1 MKRMFK
7 RFFLGLALCA
17 LAVPALAGEAAA
29 LPGDS
34 VYQVQSS
41 LTDQDGRTVAWQDL
55 RGRPAVVSMFYANC
69 HLMCP
74 LIVASGKALQKRL
87 TPQEYAGLDL
97 AMLSI
102 DPARDTPAA
111 LREVATTHQLDLDRW
126 HLLRPSD
133 GDVRTLA
140 AALGVRYR
148 AQPDGTFN
156 HTSVLILLDREGRI
170 VARSEVT
177 GLQPDAAFVD
187 KVRETLAAAP

>member
-1 MKRMFK
+1 MKRMFQTIV
-7 RFFLGLALCA
+7 LGLTL
-17 LAVPALAGEAAA
+17 AAA
-29 LPGDS
+29 STATLAAEAPLPGDS
-34 VYQVQSS
+34 VYQIQAT
-41 LTDQDGRTVAWQDL
+41 LTDQDGRPLEWRGL

-87 TPQEYAGLDL
+87 TPDEYASLDL

-111 LREVATTHQLDLDRW
+111 LKEVASTHQLDLDRW
-126 HLLRPSD
+126 HLLRPAD
-133 GDVRTLA
+133 GDVRALA
-140 AALGVRYR
+140 AVLGVRYR

-156 HTSVLILLDREGRI
+156 HTSVLVLLDGEGRV

-187 KVRETLAAAP
+187 KVRETLASSR

>member
-1 MKRMFK
+1 MKRMFQTIV
-7 RFFLGLALCA
+7 LGFAIAATSTATLAA
-17 LAVPALAGEAAA
+17 EAQ

-34 VYQVQSS
+34 VYQVQAT
-41 LTDQDGRTVAWQDL
+41 LTDQDGRPLAWQDL

-87 TPQEYAGLDL
+87 TPAEYASLDL

-111 LREVATTHQLDLDRW
+111 LKDVASTHQLDLDRW
-126 HLLRPSD
+126 HLLRPTD

-140 AALGVRYR
+140 AVLGVRYR

-156 HTSVLILLDREGRI
+156 HTSVLVLVDREGRI

-187 KVRETLAAAP
+187 KVRETLASSR